1 MYWVLVVYEEGG
13 EWVFLVNIEVFVGM
27 DGCVSVLWVYEV
39 IMLDGKFVKVEGF
52 DFEFEVDLV
61 LLVMGFVG
69 LEWVGLLIDFG
80 VKFIEYGNVVCG
92 DDFDILV
99 FGVFVVGDMGW
110 GQLLIVWVIVE
121 GWVVVVVVD
130 WYLMGFSVLLVFVKL
145 IVVLF

>member
-39 IMLDGKFVKVEGF
+39 NMLDGKFVKVEGF

-69 LEWVGLLIDFG
+69 LEWVGLLIVFG

-110 GQLLIVWVIVE
+110 G
-121 GWVVVVVVD
+121 
-130 WYLMGFSVLLVFVKL
+130 
-145 IVVLF
+145 